1 MATEGR
7 SPEPFSPPQVADKSL
22 KEQSPGPG
30 SGSGSGP
37 GSSPLRRK
45 EAELLR
51 EKLDLMVPPPSAP
64 RPPPSQSASRF
75 GRLSHHSFFSRHNP
89 HPHRV
94 THIQGL
100 SGHPICV
107 VKDDWLDP
115 ASPLP
120 RLPSQLMP
128 SLMGVPEIQRPIGDP
143 RSNLEPWLPTGSLS
157 EAWREALR
165 ELAIKVASFVPK
177 EAVKEEEEEEEE
189 REERRRMAQY
199 SADTGRLIPASS
211 RAITSRAR
219 RLSRRPHNR
228 NKNQGPAML
237 FQDQELLILELLCQ
251 ILRTDSL
258 KAIQYWLLSAGPRE
272 KDLVLELLHSA
283 VAHLLPRPQAPGPEA
298 KERLLTQISQQVVG
312 LASRGHTLG
321 HCRQASLYAQIP
333 KQAPP
338 PADEKPDHIGQAEIL
353 QFHSTQ
359 EESKKLPSH

>member
-1 MATEGR
+1 MATEER
-7 SPEPFSPPQVADKSL
+7 SPEPSRPPQVTDRRP
-22 KEQSPGPG
+22 KEQSSGPG
-30 SGSGSGP
+30 SGS
-37 GSSPLRRK
+37 LRGK
-45 EAELLR
+45 EAEPLR

-64 RPPPSQSASRF
+64 RPSPSQSASRF

-107 VKDDWLDP
+107 VKDDWLAP
-115 ASPLP
+115 ASPHPGLP
-120 RLPSQLMP
+120 GQLRP
-128 SLMGVPEIQRPIGDP
+128 RLMGVPEIQMPIGDP

-165 ELAIKVASFVPK
+165 ELAIRVASFVPK
-177 EAVKEEEEEEEE
+177 EAVKEEEEKEEE
-189 REERRRMAQY
+189 REERRRTAQY

-211 RAITSRAR
+211 RAITSRAC
-219 RLSRRPHNR
+219 RLSRRPHAR

-272 KDLVLELLHSA
+272 KDLVLGLLHAA
-283 VAHLLPRPQAPGPEA
+283 VAQLLPGPQASGPEA
-298 KERLLTQISQQVVG
+298 KERLLTQISQHVVG

-321 HCRQASLYAQIP
+321 HCRLVSHYAQRP

-338 PADEKPDHIGQAEIL
+338 PADEKPDHIGQAEVL